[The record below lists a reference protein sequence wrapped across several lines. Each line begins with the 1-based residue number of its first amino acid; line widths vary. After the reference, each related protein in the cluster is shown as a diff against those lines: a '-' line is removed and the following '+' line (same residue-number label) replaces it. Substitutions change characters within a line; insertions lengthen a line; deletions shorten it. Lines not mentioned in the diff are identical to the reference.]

1 MIGHFAITCDMD
13 CDARARVIRDKY
25 LARQFIIMADSFDKV
40 VEGFAG
46 AITVGVLLLALGAI
60 IDVQMITID
69 SKVIGCLLLSIVPI
83 LTFVSMVQDVNN
95 LKAGKI
101 ALFVGSLIGTIFCWI
116 YL

>member
-1 MIGHFAITCDMD
+1 MIGHFAITCDMY
-13 CDARARVIRDKY
+13 CVARARVIKDKY